1 MDGEHRDSPKRLLA
15 HLALGLVPAARW
27 KVEMPE
33 KADIT
38 RMLLT
43 GGIYPDNIARR
54 KLRGLFPQK
63 T

>member
-1 MDGEHRDSPKRLLA
+1 MDGEHRDSPKPPWRISRQ
-15 HLALGLVPAARW
+15 ALVVPAARW

-43 GGIYPDNIARR
+43 
-54 KLRGLFPQK
+54 K
-63 T
+63 